1 MQAKSSHTGEWR
13 AYWIR
18 FVFFLRRFRF
28 YHSLIFVKYS
38 YQMMMDPKF
47 NEYEQREAKNF
58 ILLDSSKEEFA
69 SSKYFNFID
78 SVLGNKFNNF

>member
-1 MQAKSSHTGEWR
+1 
-13 AYWIR
+13 
-18 FVFFLRRFRF
+18 
-28 YHSLIFVKYS
+28 
-38 YQMMMDPKF
+38 MMMDPKF